1 MVWQGHRC
9 RNAGCSES
17 SADVGS
23 FVGILVGLTFG
34 VLGFLVLEIH
44 LRLRSRFSVL
54 ERRCR
59 AMSIRAAGNEILR
72 YQIGNVDQ

>member
-23 FVGILVGLTFG
+23 FVGFDIRGAG
-34 VLGFLVLEIH
+34 VLCFWFWRFIFASEVG
-44 LRLRSRFSVL
+44 FSVL

-59 AMSIRAAGNEILR
+59 AMSIRAAGNETLR